1 MPERQ
6 HRLPSNY
13 ERLDEQITGP
23 VLDSIVVAARSHGRL
38 HLPGEY
44 STANRPPRHEV
55 SITSTDKNNSAV
67 YREERLLGDPGHYLV
82 AYASGTTAIALA
94 SPRSSCPT
102 KATEGGGAEISA
114 KSSANVPRF
123 RQLQREA
130 HRPHNLA

>member
-55 SITSTDKNNSAV
+55 SITSADKNNSAV

-82 AYASGTTAIALA
+82 AYDIWNHRDSASFAQIIL
-94 SPRSSCPT
+94 SDESD
-102 KATEGGGAEISA
+102 
-114 KSSANVPRF
+114 
-123 RQLQREA
+123 
-130 HRPHNLA
+130 